1 MTIIDALKNIIGYS
15 GNDYDQIFAIISVI
29 IVLYF
34 IFTLFNI
41 LNEVFKR

>member
-1 MTIIDALKNIIGYS
+1 MTIIEALKSIIGYS
-15 GNDYDQIFAIISVI
+15 GSDYDQIFAIISVI

>member
-1 MTIIDALKNIIGYS
+1 MTIIEALKNIIGYS
-15 GNDYDQIFAIISVI
+15 GNDYDQVFAIVAMI